1 MSGEKKRYR
10 WRHRPILI
18 EESLTINSTSTTIT
32 TKNQE
37 EKHTEN
43 IQCKWYN
50 KNKNNDDD
58 DDNNNNNNEN
68 IQLKTSLPNET
79 ISEKI
84 DRILKK
90 INAWTNDTSIQTKPN
105 TTNNISI
112 QQKIPFNKTI
122 PTTTLS
128 SSSSS
133 SSKYDNIHRKLKP
146 TSTTLLNTVR
156 QRCSSSTYEDSPII
170 KLEKLSNPRPYSMT
184 FTHEPLLINITHNQ
198 NPLYE
203 KSNII
208 LPTYYQ
214 QNSIDP
220 NQYTYKRRSIC
231 SQNTNLT
238 SLSSTYGSDFFYP
251 FTSDQEQH
259 NYDNLNFIENNS
271 SHQYYEPFPTVL
283 IDCQRCSQSVD
294 RSLLRDISCQVP
306 SDEESL
312 EDDIQLENRKTR
324 RSSPVYISPRSSPTL
339 CHPPMANSLLAP
351 YHLRRKHSLS
361 SYVDIHN
368 RSKSVPSSSS
378 TITTTTTTT
387 TASSSSTTTSPK
399 IYSILSRFSPLPI
412 TSDSNSLPSTTTL
425 LRSIKTS
432 INAMKK
438 RLKDIRRLSEDS
450 NVTTVLDDYTAR
462 SSQELTVSKGQHVRI
477 VQKQLSNAPDWCLIR
492 LLNEHNQQQNQST
505 SSSLAASSTTITS
518 GSADLSL
525 TPFTKHIEGLVP
537 TVILKSTRSS
547 SSNIQLP
554 PPLSNL
560 LKSSKSEQDGISDDI
575 DESQQRNFSL
585 AFQFSKRKSSLRRIL
600 RNPVRRLSLKDT
612 STSKDVKTPDSQD
625 LIATSTTTIS
635 TNSGNDISVNKRQQ
649 LSANSSG
656 SRKVKAFTFIN
667 TDDMTSYPDN
677 TNSINK
683 SIGNGD
689 VNDIYKM
696 TESSSSSPS
705 TIMTIISP
713 RNNLENNIIE
723 IPSSS
728 SFDIQSQRTISSN
741 DTNIDF
747 SPAVIVRKLVNT
759 LALESSRS
767 HSRDLSSRLRKTRV
781 PPLTSI
787 SPIDDDSVIAR
798 LVQHVAPIN
807 VVSGLTASDFQIPAA
822 LSITTPT
829 VDDISTNSLPS
840 SLSSTITVIQN
851 DSQSEQ
857 TDEISLND
865 TDQTTLSSLTTTDEP
880 MDART
885 KYGAKRRH
893 NIIELI
899 ETEKEYVKDL
909 ALIVEGY
916 MNVIENDKDLKKPTG
931 LTGRERVVFGNV
943 QRIYEFHRDTF
954 LPQLEQCIENPNTLG
969 RLFTTNRFNPYVRY
983 CENKPRSEYI
993 VSEYHDYFEEIR
1005 KKLGQKLLVSDLL
1018 IKPVQRIMRYQLL
1031 LKEILKSTE
1040 RMGDESRAIRSALQ
1054 VMIEVPQQANDM
1066 MNVGRIKD
1074 LPTNVHQLGEL
1085 KLQDMLS
1092 VSDPISSK
1100 DSKDIEKK
1108 LKERRVFLFQQS
1120 MIFCDEIPAKDKYSS
1135 PNYIYKYE
1143 LKINKLQHKEF
1154 KRNKELFQFT
1164 LVEVDAGNT
1173 RRVICQCK
1181 DDEQY
1186 ELWVTSVNKV
1196 LQRQMDLIIA
1206 LTNPTAALQ
1215 KEQDSSM
1222 LLFTPSYRNQIKKT
1236 ISNQMDKSLTSS
1248 KYSNVSNLNRTKEN
1262 RNKRS
1267 SLSFFLF
1274 DSIFSNSVTKSL
1286 TTNTKY
1292 EQSSKRSYSS
1302 LYPQSS
1308 LISNIQLS
1316 EQTYSSYNNN
1326 NNNNVIKEDEYVQLL
1341 NTNKDNN

>member
-10 WRHRPILI
+10 WRRRPLLV

-32 TKNQE
+32 SRNQE

-50 KNKNNDDD
+50 NNDDD
-58 DDNNNNNNEN
+58 
-68 IQLKTSLPNET
+68 IQLKTLSSNET

-90 INAWTNDTSIQTKPN
+90 INAWTNDTSIPTKNN
-105 TTNNISI
+105 TTDNTT
-112 QQKIPFNKTI
+112 QQKMSLNKT
-122 PTTTLS
+122 TNLS

-133 SSKYDNIHRKLKP
+133 YDNTQRKTNDIKP
-146 TSTTLLNTVR
+146 ISTSLFNSVR
-156 QRCSSSTYEDSPII
+156 QRCSSSTYEDPPMI
-170 KLEKLSNPRPYSMT
+170 KLQKLSNPRPYSMA
-184 FTHEPLLINITHNQ
+184 FVHEPLLINSSYNTNSI
-198 NPLYE
+198 YE
-203 KSNII
+203 KPNSTAQ
-208 LPTYYQ
+208 TYHR
-214 QNSIDP
+214 QNSLGP
-220 NQYTYKRRSIC
+220 RRYSYQRRSIC

-259 NYDNLNFIENNS
+259 DYDNLHFIQNS
-271 SHQYYEPFPTVL
+271 SHQQYDPFPTVL
-283 IDCQRCSQSVD
+283 VDCQRCSRSVD

-306 SDEESL
+306 SDEESS
-312 EDDIQLENRKTR
+312 EDIQLENRKTT
-324 RSSPVYISPRSSPTL
+324 RSSPLYISPRSSPPR

-351 YHLRRKHSLS
+351 YHFRRKHSLS
-361 SYVDIHN
+361 SYVDIHS

-378 TITTTTTTT
+378 TT
-387 TASSSSTTTSPK
+387 SSTSSQK
-399 IYSILSRFSPLPI
+399 IHLTPRFSPLPT
-412 TSDSNSLPSTTTL
+412 TSDSNSMPSTTTL

-462 SSQELTVSKGQHVRI
+462 SSHELTVSKGQHVRI

-492 LLNEHNQQQNQST
+492 ILNDHHQQQNQSIP
-505 SSSLAASSTTITS
+505 SSLAASSTTITS
-518 GSADLSL
+518 GSADIPSTPL
-525 TPFTKHIEGLVP
+525 TKYTEGLVP
-537 TVILKSTRSS
+537 TAILKSSRSS
-547 SSNIQLP
+547 STNIQLP
-554 PPLSNL
+554 PPLPHL
-560 LKSSKSEQDGISDDI
+560 LTGSKSEQDGIADNI

-585 AFQFSKRKSSLRRIL
+585 TFQFSKRKSSLRRIL
-600 RNPVRRLSLKDT
+600 RNPVRRLSLKDN
-612 STSKDVKTPDSQD
+612 STSKDVKTADSQD

-635 TNSGNDISVNKRQQ
+635 TNSGNDISVNKRQP
-649 LSANSSG
+649 LSSNSSG
-656 SRKVKAFTFIN
+656 SRKVK
-667 TDDMTSYPDN
+667 
-677 TNSINK
+677 NSINK

-696 TESSSSSPS
+696 TESSSSPS
-705 TIMTIISP
+705 NVMTIISP
-713 RNNLENNIIE
+713 RNNLENDIIE
-723 IPSSS
+723 IPSS
-728 SFDIQSQRTISSN
+728 FDMQSQHTLST

-759 LALESSRS
+759 LALESSRGN
-767 HSRDLSSRLRKTRV
+767 RGDLSSRLRKTRV

-787 SPIDDDSVIAR
+787 SPLEDNSVIAR

-807 VVSGLTASDFQIPAA
+807 IVSGLSASDFQIPAA
-822 LSITTPT
+822 LSVTTPAT
-829 VDDISTNSLPS
+829 DDTSLDSLP
-840 SLSSTITVIQN
+840 SSTITVIPN

-880 MDART
+880 VDART

-931 LTGRERVVFGNV
+931 LGGRERVVFGNV

-969 RLFTTNRFNPYVRY
+969 RLFTTNRFSPYVRY

-993 VSEYHDYFEEIR
+993 VSEYHDYFEDIR

-1100 DSKDIEKK
+1100 ESKDIEKK
-1108 LKERRVFLFQQS
+1108 FKERRVFLFQQS

-1164 LVEVDAGNT
+1164 LVELDAGNT

-1186 ELWVTSVNKV
+1186 ELWVTNVNKV

-1222 LLFTPSYRNQIKKT
+1222 LLFTPSYRNQIKKSM
-1236 ISNQMDKSLTSS
+1236 SNQMDKSSTSS
-1248 KYSNVSNLNRTKEN
+1248 KYSNASNLNRTTETT
-1262 RNKRS
+1262 NKRS
-1267 SLSFFLF
+1267 SLSFYLF
-1274 DSIFSNSVTKSL
+1274 DSIFSNSVTKPL
-1286 TTNTKY
+1286 TTKTKY
-1292 EQSSKRSYSS
+1292 EQSSTRSFSS
-1302 LYPQSS
+1302 SYPQSS

-1316 EQTYSSYNNN
+1316 EQNCSSYNNY
-1326 NNNNVIKEDEYVQLL
+1326 NVVKEDEYVQLL
-1341 NTNKDNN
+1341 NTKQDNH

>member
-560 LKSSKSEQDGISDDI
+560 LKSSKSEQDNI
-575 DESQQRNFSL
+575 
-585 AFQFSKRKSSLRRIL
+585 
-600 RNPVRRLSLKDT
+600 
-612 STSKDVKTPDSQD
+612 
-625 LIATSTTTIS
+625 TTIKK
-635 TNSGNDISVNKRQQ
+635 NK
-649 LSANSSG
+649 
-656 SRKVKAFTFIN
+656 
-667 TDDMTSYPDN
+667 
-677 TNSINK
+677 
-683 SIGNGD
+683 
-689 VNDIYKM
+689 
-696 TESSSSSPS
+696 
-705 TIMTIISP
+705 
-713 RNNLENNIIE
+713 
-723 IPSSS
+723 
-728 SFDIQSQRTISSN
+728 
-741 DTNIDF
+741 
-747 SPAVIVRKLVNT
+747 
-759 LALESSRS
+759 
-767 HSRDLSSRLRKTRV
+767 
-781 PPLTSI
+781 
-787 SPIDDDSVIAR
+787 
-798 LVQHVAPIN
+798 
-807 VVSGLTASDFQIPAA
+807 
-822 LSITTPT
+822 
-829 VDDISTNSLPS
+829 
-840 SLSSTITVIQN
+840 
-851 DSQSEQ
+851 
-857 TDEISLND
+857 
-865 TDQTTLSSLTTTDEP
+865 
-880 MDART
+880 
-885 KYGAKRRH
+885 
-893 NIIELI
+893 
-899 ETEKEYVKDL
+899 
-909 ALIVEGY
+909 
-916 MNVIENDKDLKKPTG
+916 
-931 LTGRERVVFGNV
+931 
-943 QRIYEFHRDTF
+943 
-954 LPQLEQCIENPNTLG
+954 
-969 RLFTTNRFNPYVRY
+969 
-983 CENKPRSEYI
+983 
-993 VSEYHDYFEEIR
+993 
-1005 KKLGQKLLVSDLL
+1005 
-1018 IKPVQRIMRYQLL
+1018 
-1031 LKEILKSTE
+1031 
-1040 RMGDESRAIRSALQ
+1040 
-1054 VMIEVPQQANDM
+1054 
-1066 MNVGRIKD
+1066 
-1074 LPTNVHQLGEL
+1074 
-1085 KLQDMLS
+1085 
-1092 VSDPISSK
+1092 
-1100 DSKDIEKK
+1100 
-1108 LKERRVFLFQQS
+1108 
-1120 MIFCDEIPAKDKYSS
+1120 
-1135 PNYIYKYE
+1135 
-1143 LKINKLQHKEF
+1143 
-1154 KRNKELFQFT
+1154 
-1164 LVEVDAGNT
+1164 
-1173 RRVICQCK
+1173 
-1181 DDEQY
+1181 
-1186 ELWVTSVNKV
+1186 
-1196 LQRQMDLIIA
+1196 
-1206 LTNPTAALQ
+1206 
-1215 KEQDSSM
+1215 
-1222 LLFTPSYRNQIKKT
+1222 
-1236 ISNQMDKSLTSS
+1236 
-1248 KYSNVSNLNRTKEN
+1248 
-1262 RNKRS
+1262 
-1267 SLSFFLF
+1267 
-1274 DSIFSNSVTKSL
+1274 
-1286 TTNTKY
+1286 
-1292 EQSSKRSYSS
+1292 
-1302 LYPQSS
+1302 
-1308 LISNIQLS
+1308 
-1316 EQTYSSYNNN
+1316 
-1326 NNNNVIKEDEYVQLL
+1326 
-1341 NTNKDNN
+1341 

>member
-10 WRHRPILI
+10 WRRRPVLV
-18 EESLTINSTSTTIT
+18 EESLIINSTLTTIT
-32 TKNQE
+32 TRDKE

-43 IQCKWYN
+43 IQRKWY
-50 KNKNNDDD
+50 
-58 DDNNNNNNEN
+58 NNNNNNDDED
-68 IQLKTSLPNET
+68 IQLKTLSPNET

-90 INAWTNDTSIQTKPN
+90 INAWTNDSSIPTRN
-105 TTNNISI
+105 NNNNNNNNNTNNST
-112 QQKIPFNKTI
+112 QQKMPFNKTKN
-122 PTTTLS
+122 S

-133 SSKYDNIHRKLKP
+133 NHENIQRRTNNKKANSTASSD
-146 TSTTLLNTVR
+146 TFR
-156 QRCSSSTYEDSPII
+156 QRCSSSTYEDSPMI
-170 KLEKLSNPRPYSMT
+170 KLEKLTNPRPYSMT
-184 FTHEPLLINITHNQ
+184 FIQEPLSISPSYNK
-198 NPLYE
+198 NPIYE
-203 KSNII
+203 KPSLTKRIFHRE
-208 LPTYYQ
+208 
-214 QNSIDP
+214 NSCDP
-220 NQYTYKRRSIC
+220 NQRRSIC

-259 NYDNLNFIENNS
+259 DYDNLRFIQNS
-271 SHQYYEPFPTVL
+271 SHQQYDPFPTVL
-283 IDCQRCSQSVD
+283 VDCQRCSRSVD

-306 SDEESL
+306 SDEESS
-312 EDDIQLENRKTR
+312 EDIQLENRKTT
-324 RSSPVYISPRSSPTL
+324 RSSPLYMSPRSSPLL
-339 CHPPMANSLLAP
+339 CHPPMADSLLAP
-351 YHLRRKHSLS
+351 YHFRRKHSLS

-378 TITTTTTTT
+378 TT
-387 TASSSSTTTSPK
+387 SSTSSQK
-399 IYSILSRFSPLPI
+399 IHLLPRFSPLPT
-412 TSDSNSLPSTTTL
+412 TSDLNSIPSTTTL

-438 RLKDIRRLSEDS
+438 RLKEIRRLSEYFMEFWRKLKLRWDS

-462 SSQELTVSKGQHVRI
+462 SSQELTVNKGQHVRV
-477 VQKQLSNAPDWCLIR
+477 VQKQLPNAPDWCLIR
-492 LLNEHNQQQNQST
+492 LLNEHHQQQNQST
-505 SSSLAASSTTITS
+505 SSSLATSSTTITS
-518 GSADLSL
+518 GSGDLSL
-525 TPFTKHIEGLVP
+525 TPFTKYIEGLVP
-537 TVILKSTRSS
+537 AAILKSTRPS

-554 PPLSNL
+554 GPPPPPLSHL
-560 LKSSKSEQDGISDDI
+560 LTSSKSDQDGISNDI
-575 DESQQRNFSL
+575 DESQQRNSSSTFH
-585 AFQFSKRKSSLRRIL
+585 FGKRKSSLRRIL

-612 STSKDVKTPDSQD
+612 STSKDVKTPDAQD
-625 LIATSTTTIS
+625 LIPTSTSITS
-635 TNSGNDISVNKRQQ
+635 TSSGNGISVNKRQP
-649 LSANSSG
+649 LSSNSTA

-677 TNSINK
+677 SNSVNK

-696 TESSSSSPS
+696 TESSSSPS
-705 TIMTIISP
+705 TVKTIISQK
-713 RNNLENNIIE
+713 NNLENDIIE
-723 IPSSS
+723 TPS
-728 SFDIQSQRTISSN
+728 SFDIQFQHTSST
-741 DTNIDF
+741 DTNID
-747 SPAVIVRKLVNT
+747 SLPA
-759 LALESSRS
+759 
-767 HSRDLSSRLRKTRV
+767 
-781 PPLTSI
+781 
-787 SPIDDDSVIAR
+787 
-798 LVQHVAPIN
+798 APIN
-807 VVSGLTASDFQIPAA
+807 IVSGLTASDFQIPTA
-822 LSITTPT
+822 LSVTTPT
-829 VDDISTNSLPS
+829 TDDTSTISLPS
-840 SLSSTITVIQN
+840 SSTITVIPN
-851 DSQSEQ
+851 DSPSEQ

-865 TDQTTLSSLTTTDEP
+865 ADQTTLSSLTTTTTADEP
-880 MDART
+880 VVDART

-893 NIIELI
+893 NIMELI

-916 MNVIENDKDLKKPTG
+916 MNVIENDKDIKKPTG
-931 LTGRERVVFGNV
+931 LIGRERVVFGNV

-969 RLFTTNRFNPYVRY
+969 RLFTTNRFSPYVRY
-983 CENKPRSEYI
+983 CENKPRSEYL

-1108 LKERRVFLFQQS
+1108 FKERRVFLFQQS

-1135 PNYIYKYE
+1135 PNYTYKYE

-1173 RRVICQCK
+1173 RRVMCQCK

-1186 ELWVTSVNKV
+1186 ELWVTNVNKV

-1215 KEQDSSM
+1215 KE
-1222 LLFTPSYRNQIKKT
+1222 LLTWEIPEWRQASRRCFTTGHADVIVSPQ
-1236 ISNQMDKSLTSS
+1236 
-1248 KYSNVSNLNRTKEN
+1248 SNL
-1262 RNKRS
+1262 
-1267 SLSFFLF
+1267 
-1274 DSIFSNSVTKSL
+1274 
-1286 TTNTKY
+1286 
-1292 EQSSKRSYSS
+1292 
-1302 LYPQSS
+1302 
-1308 LISNIQLS
+1308 
-1316 EQTYSSYNNN
+1316 
-1326 NNNNVIKEDEYVQLL
+1326 
-1341 NTNKDNN
+1341 